1 MEKENNE
8 EIKDQ
13 DINEDY
19 SEGGASQW
27 FRDNLRIIISVL
39 IVVII
44 AGGIYSYSKRSEAPA
59 TTSQTQQDNSLGNI
73 ADGGDNNQSNQNAT
87 SDNQNQAAQNQAASD
102 QGNAAQNQQK
112 AQPSSQTSSVATS
125 QETEKSFVETAA
137 RGDSTTRLARHAL
150 ANYLEKNPDSALT
163 PEHKI
168 FIEDYLVKN
177 SGYKG
182 RVTVGSSVE
191 FQKDLIQKAIAQSKN
206 LSAGQLKNLHK
217 YAVQVPSLS

>member
-1 MEKENNE
+1 MENENNE

-59 TTSQTQQDNSLGNI
+59 TTSQTQQDNNLGNL
-73 ADGGDNNQSNQNAT
+73 AGGDNNQNQSDQNAAS
-87 SDNQNQAAQNQAASD
+87 SDQNKAASD
-102 QGNAAQNQQK
+102 QGNAAQNQNQQK
-112 AQPSSQTSSVATS
+112 AQPGNQTSSVSTS

-137 RGDSTTRLARHAL
+137 RGDSTTRLARRAL

-163 PEHKI
+163 PDHKI

>member
-1 MEKENNE
+1 MENND

-13 DINEDY
+13 DMNEDY
-19 SEGGASQW
+19 SEGGTSQW

-39 IVVII
+39 IVVVI

-59 TTSQTQQDNSLGNI
+59 ATSQNQQNTNLGQVAGDENS
-73 ADGGDNNQSNQNAT
+73 QSDQNAAP
-87 SDNQNQAAQNQAASD
+87 SDQNAAAPSGQTNQGNTAQNQAPEQA
-102 QGNAAQNQQK
+102 K
-112 AQPSSQTSSVATS
+112 PSTQTSSVATS

-137 RGDSTTRLARHAL
+137 HGDSATRLARRAL
-150 ANYLEKNPDSALT
+150 ANYLEKNADSNLA

-177 SGYKG
+177 SGHRG
-182 RVTVGSSVE
+182 RVAVGSSVE
-191 FQKDLIQKAIAQSKN
+191 FQKDLIQKAITQSKN

-217 YAVQVPSLS
+217 YAVRVPSLS